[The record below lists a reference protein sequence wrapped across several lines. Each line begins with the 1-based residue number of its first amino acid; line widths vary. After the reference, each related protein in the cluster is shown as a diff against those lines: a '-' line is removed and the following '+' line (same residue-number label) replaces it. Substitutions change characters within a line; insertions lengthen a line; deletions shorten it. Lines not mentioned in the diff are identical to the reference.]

1 MTEAW
6 PIADARKGGK
16 ACTGTPRLNIDCKA
30 GGCRAMARPMTQDI
44 PLAELAP
51 RLVEAMLPHVPFDG
65 WSAAALA
72 TAARETGIDADIA
85 AMALPGPDAMLTIWT
100 ALVNAKMAEAMAN
113 SHNMKVRDRIRMALV
128 TRLEQGDREVTRRA
142 LNVLAQPQHA
152 ALSARLLW
160 QAADAMWRAA
170 GDTATDYNHYTKR
183 MILSG
188 IYSATLLH
196 WAQDDSADFA
206 ATRAFIDR
214 RIDGVMRFEKAKA
227 KLTGMMGKLPD
238 PARFLGRL
246 RYPAV

>member
-1 MTEAW
+1 
-6 PIADARKGGK
+6 
-16 ACTGTPRLNIDCKA
+16 
-30 GGCRAMARPMTQDI
+30 MAEDL

-51 RLVEAMLPHVPFDG
+51 RLVAAMLPHVPFDG

-72 TAARETGIDADIA
+72 AAARDTGTDEDIA
-85 AMALPGPDAMLTIWT
+85 ALAVPDAAAMLSLWV
-100 ALVNAKMAEAMAN
+100 ANADAAMADAMAAT
-113 SHNMKVRDRIRMALV
+113 HNMKVRDRIRTALI

-142 LNVLAQPQHA
+142 LSLLAQPQHA

-183 MILSG
+183 AILSA

-196 WAQDDSADFA
+196 WTQDDSEDFA

-227 KLTGMMGKLPD
+227 RVTGLAARLPN
-238 PARFLGRL
+238 PARILGRL

>member
-1 MTEAW
+1 
-6 PIADARKGGK
+6 
-16 ACTGTPRLNIDCKA
+16 
-30 GGCRAMARPMTQDI
+30 MAEDI

-51 RLVEAMLPHVPFDG
+51 RLVAAMLPHVPFDG
-65 WSAAALA
+65 WTATALAAAARDTGTDPDIAALA
-72 TAARETGIDADIA
+72 VPDVETMLSLWVAHANARMADTMAAT
-85 AMALPGPDAMLTIWT
+85 
-100 ALVNAKMAEAMAN
+100 
-113 SHNMKVRDRIRMALV
+113 HNMKVRDRIRTALV

-142 LNVLAQPQHA
+142 LSLLAQPQHA

-170 GDTATDYNHYTKR
+170 GDNATDYNHYTKR
-183 MILSG
+183 AILSA

-196 WAQDDSADFA
+196 WTQDDSDDFA

-227 KLTGMMGKLPD
+227 RVTGLSARLPN
-238 PARFLGRL
+238 PARILGRL